1 MVNKQLRKL
10 VDHFLD
16 LLNKE
21 RGLSSNTIEA
31 YRGDLTQYT
40 DYLISKKQC
49 SVWQD
54 VTEVIVLN
62 YMYFLKDSGCAPSTI
77 ARKAAAIRGLH
88 RYLLISKQTT
98 ADPAYSLELPKI
110 QRNPLPPLLTTN
122 QVKQLLDAP
131 DLRTKI
137 GKRDRALLE
146 VLYAT
151 GMRVSECIRLDAAH
165 VNLDLEFIRCLGK
178 KGNERILPLDS
189 LAISALRMY
198 IESLIQDGEK
208 IDLNQPLFMNRMNK
222 RLTRQGIWKILK
234 HYADQADI
242 SVSISPETLRKSLTA
257 HLLQNGAPLEFID
270 ELMGRQHTSATMQY
284 PRPNRL
290 PLKKVY
296 AMYHPRVK
304 LK

>member
-1 MVNKQLRKL
+1 MRKL
-10 VDHFLD
+10 VENFLE
-16 LLNKE
+16 LLNTE
-21 RGLSSNTIEA
+21 RGLSKNTIEA
-31 YRGDLTQYT
+31 YRSDLMHYT
-40 DYLISKKQC
+40 NYLSVEKHC
-49 SVWQD
+49 SSWQD
-54 VTEVIVLN
+54 VTEMIVLN
-62 YMYFLKDSGCAPSTI
+62 YMYFLRDSGCAPSTI

-88 RYLLISKQTT
+88 RYLLLNRKTI
-98 ADPAYSLELPKI
+98 ADPSYSLELPKT
-110 QRNPLPPLLTTN
+110 QQSPLPPLLTKN
-122 QVKQLLDAP
+122 QVEQLLEAP

-151 GMRVSECIRLDAAH
+151 GMRVSECIRLDTSH

-178 KGNERILPLDS
+178 KGNERIVPLDS
-189 LAISALRMY
+189 QAIFALHIY
-198 IESLIQDGEK
+198 IKALHSDEEK
-208 IDLNQPLFMNRMNK
+208 VDLNRPLFMNRMNR

-234 HYADQADI
+234 HYAEIAGI
-242 SVSISPETLRKSLTA
+242 SVPISPETLRKSLTA

-270 ELMGRQHTSATMQY
+270 ELMGRQHTSAAMQY

-304 LK
+304 L